1 MTFFHILRS
10 SRAQRVLAVA
20 LFTSLA
26 TLAACSDPD
35 PKAMAKT
42 AEERAKASMKP
53 VDQEAFTQKV
63 DPETVKQ
70 VQTQLTKI
78 YEYMGP
84 VNGKLDAVTLNAVEA
99 FQREQGLRPDGLLNK
114 KTLDLLAEA
123 AASRG

>member
-1 MTFFHILRS
+1 MTFFRILRS
-10 SRAQRVLAVA
+10 PRARRLLAVA
-20 LFTSLA
+20 LLSSIA
-26 TLAACSDPD
+26 ALAACSDPD
-35 PKAMAKT
+35 PKLMAKA

-53 VDQEAFTQKV
+53 VDQEGFTQKV

-70 VQTQLTKI
+70 VQTELTKI

-99 FQREQGLRPDGLLNK
+99 FQRNQGLHPDGVLNK

-123 AASRG
+123 AANRG